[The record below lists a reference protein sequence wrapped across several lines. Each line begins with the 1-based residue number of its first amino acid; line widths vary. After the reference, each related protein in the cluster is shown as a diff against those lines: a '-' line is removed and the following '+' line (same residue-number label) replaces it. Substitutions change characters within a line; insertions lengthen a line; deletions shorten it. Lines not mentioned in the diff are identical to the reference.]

1 MSPVNPFDDAATA
14 RAVVDGSGTLVE
26 WNEGAR
32 LLLGHPAAEVVG
44 RPAADLLA
52 GDLDG
57 APPGSDD
64 AQWSG
69 TLDLRHR
76 DGHTV
81 SAWVLAHRRPA
92 ADGAPVTWL
101 AVSPLDPGPEPEDD
115 PLIRAALA
123 QSPCAMMIFD
133 DRLLL
138 RGVND
143 AMARLLGL
151 PSARVRGLR
160 ATDFSVQP
168 QDAELERRMR
178 RVLASGR
185 RHDMQAHL
193 KAGGESRAHAWN
205 ARIAPLTDAD
215 GRVCGVCVSVHDLT
229 EQHRARER
237 LQLVNEASV
246 RIGTTL
252 DVTRTAEELADVC
265 VPPAGRLRQRRPAGP
280 ARARR

>member
-14 RAVVDGSGTLVE
+14 RAVVDGSGTLRE

-52 GDLDG
+52 DDRDG
-57 APPGSDD
+57 TPPGHDD
-64 AQWSG
+64 DRWSG

-81 SAWVLAHRRPA
+81 SVWVLAHRRPA
-92 ADGAPVTWL
+92 ADGAPPTWL
-101 AVSPLDPGPEPEDD
+101 AVTPLRSGPEPEDD
-115 PLIRAALA
+115 PLVRAALT

-151 PSARVRGLR
+151 PPDRVRGLR
-160 ATDFSVQP
+160 ATDFGDRP
-168 QDAELERRMR
+168 QNAELERQMR
-178 RVLASGR
+178 ACWPPVA
-185 RHDMQAHL
+185 
-193 KAGGESRAHAWN
+193 
-205 ARIAPLTDAD
+205 
-215 GRVCGVCVSVHDLT
+215 
-229 EQHRARER
+229 
-237 LQLVNEASV
+237 
-246 RIGTTL
+246 GTT
-252 DVTRTAEELADVC
+252 C
-265 VPPAGRLRQRRPAGP
+265 RPVSRP
-280 ARARR
+280 WARAAPTRGTPGPRGGTLGSTGVRAPAAPGPCARA